1 MARLWHTI
9 DLVRPADSVLREL
22 MVDLTKAE
30 NWCARRGEKFTPTR
44 RAVFELLADQ
54 EQALTAY
61 QLLERLQAAMPH
73 AKPPTIYRALEF
85 LQRMGMVHRID
96 SQNAFVV
103 CDDFPHRHD
112 AAFLVCLECGNV
124 SEVAVDK
131 AIHDLKGAAQD
142 AGFAYRYATIEMR
155 GLCRLCRPSH

>member
-1 MARLWHTI
+1 
-9 DLVRPADSVLREL
+9 

-54 EQALTAY
+54 DQALTAY

-85 LQRMGMVHRID
+85 LQRLGMVHRID
-96 SQNAFVV
+96 SQNAFIV
-103 CDDFPHRHD
+103 CDDFPHQHD
-112 AAFLVCLECGNV
+112 AAFLVCQQCGNV
-124 SEVAVDK
+124 SEVIVDA
-131 AIHDLKGAAQD
+131 AIDHLRAAARTARFDYQ
-142 AGFAYRYATIEMR
+142 YATIEMR
-155 GLCRLCRPSH
+155 GLCEVCQQAH